1 VKRAVKRSE
10 GRLRV
15 PLAAAT
21 VACVLALLAVGSS
34 AYAFT
39 DSYTCSVGGGSPCTE
54 GAFHAITSN
63 RVSTTVVHT
72 RVCSGME
79 TAAGNH
85 RGGMNFCFD
94 NTDSASECFSSDTP
108 ASQGFGFFL
117 DTGGGGFDFVSGFV
131 DNSPSH
137 TGCIS

>member
-1 VKRAVKRSE
+1 
-10 GRLRV
+10 V
-15 PLAAAT
+15 PIAAAA
-21 VACVLALLAVGSS
+21 VACVLAGLAASGS

-39 DSYTCSVGGGSPCTE
+39 DSYACSVGGGSPCTE

-63 RVSTTVVHT
+63 RVSSTVVHT
-72 RVCSGME
+72 KVCTGME
-79 TAAGNH
+79 TAAGNF
-85 RGGMNFCFD
+85 RGGHDFCFD
-94 NTDSASECFSSDTP
+94 NTTSASECFSSDSP

-117 DTGGGGFDFVSGFV
+117 DTGGGGFDFISGFV